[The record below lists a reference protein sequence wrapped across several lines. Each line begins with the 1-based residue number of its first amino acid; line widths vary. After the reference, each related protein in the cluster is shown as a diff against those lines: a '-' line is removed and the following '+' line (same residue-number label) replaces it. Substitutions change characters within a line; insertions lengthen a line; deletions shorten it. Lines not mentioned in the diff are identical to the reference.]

1 MGTEEELGPASGA
14 FDVDELYATTEPICF
29 TTCFGSSYESLRH
42 STTENRDIFLKSLK
56 LSSAWAVR
64 HVTCMYWLQDISV
77 PAPVLVYSSRSYR
90 YLKEQ
95 WDLYSTCNCSR
106 VSRLPTGTASGRDT
120 QRYSRLLIFATNIS
134 HLGAKVRQNLTNLS
148 VTRGVQRPRE
158 GDRCARGS
166 GECKRSCTEPIRGVR
181 ECGRD
186 LICCRED
193 NTDCEISKKCLKY
206 DGECKAKCQGDERH
220 IDDMCKDDD
229 CKCCAAPCK
238 LTEQCRAARGRCVS
252 DKDECDG
259 GTVFKGGCEGRH
271 CYCCVTKPPNN
282 CEISKK
288 CLKYDGE
295 CKAKCQGDERH
306 IDDMCKDDD
315 CKCCAAPCK
324 LTEQCRGAR
333 GRCVS
338 DKGECDGGTV
348 FKGGCEGRHCY
359 CCVTKP
365 PNNCEIS
372 KKCLKYDGECKAKCQ
387 GDERHIDDMCKD
399 DDCKCCA
406 APCKLTEQ
414 CRAAR
419 GRCVSDKDECDGGTV
434 FKGGCEGRHCYC
446 CVTKSKWIFN

>member
-1 MGTEEELGPASGA
+1 MPPHQLCLLMVALTTLVVIIHASEEQ
-14 FDVDELYATTEPICF
+14 I
-29 TTCFGSSYESLRH
+29 LRKH
-42 STTENRDIFLKSLK
+42 
-56 LSSAWAVR
+56 
-64 HVTCMYWLQDISV
+64 
-77 PAPVLVYSSRSYR
+77 
-90 YLKEQ
+90 
-95 WDLYSTCNCSR
+95 
-106 VSRLPTGTASGRDT
+106 
-120 QRYSRLLIFATNIS
+120 
-134 HLGAKVRQNLTNLS
+134 
-148 VTRGVQRPRE
+148 RPRE

-324 LTEQCRGAR
+324 LTEQCR
-333 GRCVS
+333 
-338 DKGECDGGTV
+338 
-348 FKGGCEGRHCY
+348 
-359 CCVTKP
+359 
-365 PNNCEIS
+365 
-372 KKCLKYDGECKAKCQ
+372 
-387 GDERHIDDMCKD
+387 
-399 DDCKCCA
+399 
-406 APCKLTEQ
+406 
-414 CRAAR
+414 AAR

-446 CVTKSKWIFN
+446 CVTKSMTGCCTLMAKTDTTSVRQSPVSTVDGSQQMSTAILNVVSLRGSSTAMGILLSTGVIYLSALEDDGLTEAKLVDLSDDDGGNSNNNNNNNYN